1 MGTMRGLGVDV
12 LQENM
17 LDLLLF
23 VSLAT
28 VECEVTER
36 GL

>member
-1 MGTMRGLGVDV
+1 MSTMRGLGVDV

-28 VECEVTER
+28 VVTER

>member
-1 MGTMRGLGVDV
+1 MRGLGVDV

-28 VECEVTER
+28 VVTER